1 MFLTILHVDIKYY
14 FFRVLEYIIENVEG
28 LFALK
33 IFKTKHVLNF
43 FKDLYTDLITLSHM
57 LRKDYN
63 YLEVLQNS

>member
-43 FKDLYTDLITLSHM
+43 FKDFSWI
-57 LRKDYN
+57 RK
-63 YLEVLQNS
+63 ENSLVT